1 MLKLRFCWLVMLMKL
16 RYASTWWYSCAFT
29 LAFDSSFVA
38 IHYCPTCIKVMYISD
53 CNGVCVQRHFFF
65 KTNDAPEKV
74 RYCTNYI
81 RQSLSVIFLIL
92 KDFGKFIIKLC
103 IILLINQLH
112 MAGRLLLIDKFKPG
126 ELGSNLYP
134 CQRVLSSL
142 LTATLGLP
150 YFFLQQSRYLTF
162 KF

>member
-38 IHYCPTCIKVMYISD
+38 IHYCPTGIKVIYISY

-92 KDFGKFIIKLC
+92 KDFGNFIIKLC

-112 MAGRLLLIDKFKPG
+112 MAGKLLLIDKLKP
-126 ELGSNLYP
+126 EVWRQKVTYFNQVESWLE
-134 CQRVLSSL
+134 VLSVKSNCKIHNRNKYQL
-142 LTATLGLP
+142 
-150 YFFLQQSRYLTF
+150 
-162 KF
+162 